1 MYKRQGVLVDDDGR
15 VYIYYGFTES
25 NFNEIDPADMY
36 TIKKGS
42 YKRAVIDDSD
52 NAPQEQRFFE
62 ASSPRKIGDT
72 YYLIYSPCVGS
83 RLAYATSDKP
93 QGPFKYRGY
102 IIDNGVDFPGGNDH
116 GSVCNINGQWYIF
129 YHRHTNG
136 TWYSRQG
143 CAERL
148 TFGED
153 GSIFQ
158 AEITSC
164 GLNGGPLVGEGYYP
178 AYLACNL
185 FTNEPS
191 IYVDERFP
199 KIMQDGR
206 DGDEDPA
213 YLGAIV
219 DLSLIHI

>member
-1 MYKRQGVLVDDDGR
+1 MIVSNCDLHIDTYK
-15 VYIYYGFTES
+15 
-25 NFNEIDPADMY
+25 PADMPTAY
-36 TIKKGS
+36 GANNHGS
-42 YKRAVIDDSD
+42 MV
-52 NAPQEQRFFE
+52 Q
-62 ASSPRKIGDT
+62 IGD
-72 YYLIYSPCVGS
+72 
-83 RLAYATSDKP
+83 D
-93 QGPFKYRGY
+93 
-102 IIDNGVDFPGGNDH
+102 
-116 GSVCNINGQWYIF
+116 WYIF

-206 DGDEDPA
+206 DGYEDPA

-219 DLSLIHI
+219 DGTTVGFKYFDMKNIHQISIDVRGYIKGSFEVKTAWDGKVLAQIPVEYTNVWKHYSTPVDMPDGVQALYFTFKGEGKGSLKGFYLEH